1 MKPGGDWRA
10 KAKCLGLG
18 PDAFIPGGP
27 GGSLEAA
34 KAICNGT
41 EDGFTCP
48 VRDECGEYAHKYNM
62 IGVWGGEVRSS
73 RMWLAA
79 ARSIQVYVEVQNAK
93 KPRS

>member
-1 MKPGGDWRA
+1 
-10 KAKCLGLG
+10 
-18 PDAFIPGGP
+18 
-27 GGSLEAA
+27 
-34 KAICNGT
+34 
-41 EDGFTCP
+41 